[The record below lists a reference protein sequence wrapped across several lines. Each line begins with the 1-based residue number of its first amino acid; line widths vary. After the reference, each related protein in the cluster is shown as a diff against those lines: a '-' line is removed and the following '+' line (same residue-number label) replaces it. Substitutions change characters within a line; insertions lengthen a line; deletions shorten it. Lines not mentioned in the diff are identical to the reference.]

1 MTNEEKARKFAEDF
15 CSAAGESYDDVMDGY
30 DPETGGDDLMGVMIN
45 ACDVDS
51 LEGDVENLL
60 DKYQPLLEY
69 ILHYGSKGAL
79 PNTVFAHSVS
89 GESYDVYEMAKKI
102 DAGEEWW
109 TNQNYFH

>member
-1 MTNEEKARKFAEDF
+1 MTNKQKARKFAENF
-15 CSAAGESYDDVMDGY
+15 CSAAGKSYDDVMDGY

-69 ILHYGSKGAL
+69 ILEYGSQGLL
-79 PNTVFAHSVS
+79 PNMDGLGGRIRADGAV
-89 GESYDVYEMAKKI
+89 VYEMAKKI
-102 DAGEEWW
+102 SAGEE
-109 TNQNYFH
+109 

>member
-1 MTNEEKARKFAEDF
+1 MMTNEQKARKFAENF
-15 CSAAGESYDDVMDGY
+15 CRAAGESYGDVMDGY
-30 DPETGGDDLMGVMIN
+30 DPETGGDDLMEVWRRKRLVIN

-51 LEGDVENLL
+51 LEGDVESLL
-60 DKYQPLLEY
+60 DEYQPLLEY

-102 DAGEEWW
+102 DAGKES
-109 TNQNYFH
+109 